1 MSTYTIISYD
11 NGCFGDGGAPMNRG
25 EYDSATEAIARAREL
40 VELSLAEHFHNS
52 KDADDLMTY
61 FTIYGCEVPFI
72 HGVPV
77 IDFDPYVFAEQR
89 AIAMHSEKGNP

>member
-1 MSTYTIISYD
+1 MNFYTIISYD

-25 EYDSATEAIARAREL
+25 DYQSATEAIARAHEL
-40 VELSLAEHFHNS
+40 VDESLAEHFDTA
-52 KDADDLMTY
+52 KDAADLMIY

-77 IDFDPYVFAEQR
+77 IDFDPYVYARER
-89 AIAMHSEKGNP
+89 ATLMYSEKGSA